1 MADDEKPGIAMIP
14 GGMDGRIPPSRYP
27 RRERLPRDSHDQVAF
42 HSFQSGA
49 PGFDEGSLSEGV
61 DSAHDSVGRVVEG
74 PDGGR
79 TEEIGTG
86 TDLLQTF
93 FEVGS
98 CFVGGERF
106 HDDGRGDGVGE
117 GLEEAEAQAGQEFL
131 LSAQD
136 DAHAGFAV
144 VLEVEELPEFDEDV
158 IGQAVSLVDDENGM
172 DLVRAVKGDDMV
184 LDSAEECCAPSA
196 GLEGEGRGEVSVELG
211 ERDGGM
217 AEIDRLV
224 EADGK
229 GGHEEPQ
236 EAGLAGPGLADEDAD
251 TATLAEE
258 GEGREGFLDAGE
270 TQESRR
276 IEVAGEGICCHAE
289 VRKHVD
295 EVVGHVIP
303 L

>member
-1 MADDEKPGIAMIP
+1 MADDEKPEIAMIP
-14 GGMDGRIPPSRYP
+14 GGMEGRVPSSRYP
-27 RRERLPRDSHDQVAF
+27 RRERLSRDNHNKVAF
-42 HSFQSGA
+42 HDFQSGS
-49 PGFDEGSLSEGV
+49 PGFDESSLSEGV
-61 DSAHDSVGRVVEG
+61 DGAHDAVGRVVES
-74 PDGGR
+74 PDSGR
-79 TEEIGTG
+79 TEEVCPGA
-86 TDLLQTF
+86 DLLQSF
-93 FEVGS
+93 FKVGG

-117 GLEEAEAQAGQEFL
+117 GLEETEAQAGQEFL

-158 IGQAVSLVDDENGM
+158 IGQAVSLVDDEDRM
-172 DLVRAVKGDDMV
+172 DLVRAMKGDDMI
-184 LDSAEECCAPSA
+184 LDGAEEGGAPSA
-196 GLEGEGRGEVSVELG
+196 RLEGEGRGEVPVELG

-217 AEIDRLV
+217 AEVDRHV

-229 GGHEEPQ
+229 GSHKEPH

-251 TATLAEE
+251 SATLAEE

-270 TQESRR
+270 TKKSRR
-276 IEVAGEGICCHAE
+276 IEVAGEGICGHAE